1 MRLEQAA
8 KPGHVLRVSAQL
20 IAASTIL
27 HLSSD
32 ELEGAVA
39 QEQMENPAL
48 EIIEQRICLFC
59 GAPLHGQSCTSCG
72 YSAQLTQPAFTTN
85 ENTNDES
92 FTEHQWSDY
101 PHYDLDNYGSAE
113 PEDDEEF
120 DPLARIQ
127 MGQKLGGGLQ
137 QQLEGIVSAEDA
149 SLAEQLVGKL
159 HETGDL
165 RINGEWIS

>member
-85 ENTNDES
+85 EITNDER
-92 FTEHQWSDY
+92 FTEQQWSDY
-101 PHYDLDNYGSAE
+101 PHYDLDTYGSDE
-113 PEDDEEF
+113 PEDDEEL
-120 DPLARIQ
+120 DPLARLP
-127 MGQKLGGGLQ
+127 MGQTVAAGLREQFRGLGPPGPG
-137 QQLEGIVSAEDA
+137 
-149 SLAEQLVGKL
+149 
-159 HETGDL
+159 
-165 RINGEWIS
+165 

>member
-20 IAASTIL
+20 ITASTIL

-113 PEDDEEF
+113 PPDDEEF
-120 DPLARIQ
+120 YPPARCPICQRLACV
-127 MGQKLGGGLQ
+127 LQ
-137 QQLEGIVSAEDA
+137 QQLAG
-149 SLAEQLVGKL
+149 LVFTD
-159 HETGDL
+159 HA
-165 RINGEWIS
+165 

>member
-85 ENTNDES
+85 EITVKIDRAAK
-92 FTEHQWSDY
+92 TMRY
-101 PHYDLDNYGSAE
+101 LLIPPCSAYS
-113 PEDDEEF
+113 P
-120 DPLARIQ
+120 RW
-127 MGQKLGGGLQ
+127 
-137 QQLEGIVSAEDA
+137 VS
-149 SLAEQLVGKL
+149 GP
-159 HETGDL
+159 
-165 RINGEWIS
+165 